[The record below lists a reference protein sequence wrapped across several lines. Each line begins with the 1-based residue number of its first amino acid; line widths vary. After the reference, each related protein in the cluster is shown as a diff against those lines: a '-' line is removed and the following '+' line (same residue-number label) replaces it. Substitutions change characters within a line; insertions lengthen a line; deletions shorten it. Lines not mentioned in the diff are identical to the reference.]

1 MKRKYI
7 SGIISALLFPLVVT
21 GQSQTYSIDMAKF
34 SSKKYD
40 EFSPAYYRNVIVFC
54 SNRNRSLFMNYLTPD
69 NKGLLKINYG
79 DPVTGKVKL
88 FSKNLR
94 TKFNDGPASF
104 TRKGDTIYFSRN
116 LKVTGAVS
124 ENSNPR
130 NKLGIFTAVYENKK
144 WDKILDIRFNNEYY
158 NITTPYIS
166 PDGKRLFFASDNPA
180 GFGGTDLYYCN
191 WKVDYWDDP
200 INMGPEINTARNE
213 SYPFV
218 NREGGVFFSSD
229 GHPGLGGK
237 DIFYTKQSG
246 TRWLPP
252 VALDPPVNSKFDD
265 FALISDSVM
274 NEGYFSSKRENT
286 VDLYHFKTNV
296 HQLFYC
302 EPQRTNQYCFK
313 FTDANKI
320 PIDERYVQLIW
331 SFGDGGTATG
341 RNVEHC
347 FKGPGR
353 YSVRLDAVD
362 KKTGKVFFPKLSYNL
377 DLTDIEQPVIMSP
390 SSGLKDQPVNLD
402 GMASHFPGSTILD
415 YTWEFGDGNNRSG
428 EKVNHSYLNNGDYAI
443 KLGVI
448 VRNDKTGVIRQ
459 ACATRQINI
468 FSDKLAKATF
478 DKREVK
484 PDPLLNI
491 TEYDHAKL
499 QYLYSQEKDY
509 TQDVVFQVEILSSK
523 TKLALNDQ
531 AFKNIP
537 RKYTIREE
545 YNPSQKLYSYVID
558 DEMSLM
564 ATYFTYTE
572 ISNLGF
578 SNARART
585 FLLED
590 QASKDL
596 NNLKKVFGVSADQFF
611 RKNDYNLN
619 SAGTQILDQILGFM
633 SKYPTLKLEI
643 ENHTDNTGTAASNQM
658 LSEKRAEAMTGYLII
673 NGVSP
678 LRLIAKGYGGT
689 RPVASNY
696 LEADRNLNRRID
708 FKIVKE

>member
-130 NKLGIFTAVYENKK
+130 NKLGIFTAVYEDKK
-144 WDKILDIRFNNEYY
+144 WVKILDIRFNNEYY

-402 GMASHFPGSTILD
+402 GMASHFPGSNILD

-459 ACATRQINI
+459 ACASRQINI

-531 AFKNIP
+531 AFKNVP

-545 YNPSQKLYSYVID
+545 YNPSEKLYSYVID

-596 NNLKKVFGVSADQFF
+596 NNLKKVFGVSADKFF

-708 FKIVKE
+708 FKIVRE